1 MEPMIKKEI
10 DLISDRIEQTL
21 DIILEHFKES
31 DERLAELEEKID
43 EIEEKMNDLEENGA

>member
-1 MEPMIKKEI
+1 MEPLIKKEI

-31 DERLAELEEKID
+31 DERIAELEEKLD
-43 EIEEKMNDLEENGA
+43 DIEEKMNAIEENVA